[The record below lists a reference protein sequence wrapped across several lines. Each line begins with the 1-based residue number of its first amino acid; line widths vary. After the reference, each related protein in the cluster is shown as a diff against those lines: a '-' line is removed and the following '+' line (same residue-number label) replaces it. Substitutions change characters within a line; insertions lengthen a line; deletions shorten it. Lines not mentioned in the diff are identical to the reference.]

1 MHYDK
6 KIENIS
12 LSIQR
17 KLTLA
22 MSLIGESKI
31 LILDEPTAGLDIE
44 SRTIIISLL
53 KRIKKTR
60 TIILTT

>member
-1 MHYDK
+1 MC
-6 KIENIS
+6 
-12 LSIQR
+12 
-17 KLTLA
+17 
-22 MSLIGESKI
+22 LIGESKI

>member
-1 MHYDK
+1 M

-31 LILDEPTAGLDIE
+31 LILDEPTLGLDIE
-44 SRTIIISLL
+44 SRNRIIDLL
-53 KRIKKTR
+53 KKIKKTR
-60 TIILTT
+60 TIILST